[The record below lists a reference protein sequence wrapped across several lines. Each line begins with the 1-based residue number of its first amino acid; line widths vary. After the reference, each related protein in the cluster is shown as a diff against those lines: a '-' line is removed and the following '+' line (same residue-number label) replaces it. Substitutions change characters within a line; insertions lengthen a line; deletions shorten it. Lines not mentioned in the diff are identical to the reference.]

1 MEILFLILAF
11 ALGIIL
17 GKYLERR
24 KLKRDVGPALIAIKA
39 LTKDIPKGHTVTVIS
54 YEKIE

>member
-24 KLKRDVGPALIAIKA
+24 KLKRDVGPALNALKV
-39 LTKDIPKGHTVTVIS
+39 LTKDIPKGHTITGIS